1 MMRAGRDPA
10 WHGAVGN
17 EEERAVA
24 GRLAGK
30 AVLVTAAGQGIGR
43 ASAAAMAR
51 EGAEVI
57 ATDVN
62 PKLLESL
69 DGIAGITTRV
79 LNVLDDAAIESAMNE
94 APGLSVL
101 FNCAGFVH
109 NGTILDC
116 TPKDWAFSFDLNV
129 RAMYMTIRCAL
140 PKMLERHAQTGNGAS
155 IINMASVAGSI
166 RGLPNRCA
174 YGASKAAVIGLT
186 KSVAADFVAQGIRC
200 NAIAPG
206 TVDTPSLDAR
216 ISAYA
221 DPVEARKAFI
231 ARQPMGRLAQPEEIA
246 PIVVFLASD
255 ESAFATGN
263 VYSVDGGMTI

>member
-1 MMRAGRDPA
+1 
-10 WHGAVGN
+10 
-17 EEERAVA
+17 
-24 GRLAGK
+24 LAGK
-30 AVLVTAAGQGIGR
+30 VALITAAGQGIGR
-43 ASAAAMAR
+43 ATAAAMAR

-62 PKLLESL
+62 PQLLATL
-69 DGIAGITTRV
+69 AGTPGITTRV
-79 LNVLDDAAIESAMNE
+79 LDVLDDAAIKATLAEL
-94 APGLSVL
+94 PPLSIL

-116 TPKDWAFSFDLNV
+116 EPKDWDFSFNLNV

-140 PKMLERHAQTGNGAS
+140 PKMLARHAQTGSGAS

-166 RGLPNRCA
+166 RGLPNRLA
-174 YGASKAAVIGLT
+174 YGASKAAVVGLT
-186 KSVAADFVAQGIRC
+186 KAVAADFVAKGIRC

-206 TVDTPSLDAR
+206 TVDTPSLGER
-216 ISAYA
+216 INAHA
-221 DPVEARKAFI
+221 DPLEARKAFI
-231 ARQPMGRLAQPEEIA
+231 ARQPMGRLAKPEEIA

-255 ESAFATGN
+255 ESAFATGS

>member
-1 MMRAGRDPA
+1 MR
-10 WHGAVGN
+10 
-17 EEERAVA
+17 EERPVG

-30 AVLVTAAGQGIGR
+30 MALVTAAGQGIGR
-43 ASAAAMAR
+43 ATAAAMAR
-51 EGAEVI
+51 EGAQVI
-57 ATDVN
+57 ATDIN

-69 DGIAGITTRV
+69 AGTAGITTRV
-79 LNVLDDAAIESAMNE
+79 LDVLDDAAIRATMEE
-94 APGLSVL
+94 APALSVL

-116 TPKDWAFSFDLNV
+116 GPKDWAFSFDLNV

-140 PKMLERHAQTGNGAS
+140 PKMLERHDHTGSGAS

-174 YGASKAAVIGLT
+174 YGASKAAVVGLT
-186 KSVAADFVAQGIRC
+186 KAVAADFVARGIRC

-206 TVDTPSLDAR
+206 TVDTPSLGER
-216 ISAYA
+216 IRAHA
-221 DPVEARKAFI
+221 DPIEARKAFI

-246 PIVVFLASD
+246 PLVVFLASD